1 METKVFV
8 KNLIIVLKFRDF
20 INILKHFLTSGENR
34 KLRKNDI
41 KKKKR
46 FKTGF
51 VNEKFNH
58 CEENLLTKLTSI
70 YHWLNM

>member
-41 KKKKR
+41 KKKNGLKS
-46 FKTGF
+46 
-51 VNEKFNH
+51 V
-58 CEENLLTKLTSI
+58 S
-70 YHWLNM
+70 